1 MSYKLTY
8 TKQFEKDFGK
18 LDVVMWQKVKDKL
31 GEVSNDPSRYKH
43 MKYNFSGSSRIR
55 IGKLRV
61 VFSYDVSEGIVYLEK
76 IVFGHKYG
84 W

>member
-1 MSYKLTY
+1 MSYRLTY
-8 TKQFEKDFGK
+8 TKQFEKDFRK
-18 LDVVMWQKVKDKL
+18 LDVIMQQKVREKL
-31 GEVSNDPSRYKH
+31 KEVSSDPSRYKH

-55 IGKLRV
+55 IGKLRI
-61 VFSYDVSEGIVYLEK
+61 VFTYEVDKEIVYLEK